1 MEPLIQ
7 LLRIKNPTSVM
18 CKAYRRSELFLLYR
32 GPNYEIECLFWR
44 FRSLTRP
51 GVSRV
56 HCRKACDTMT
66 ALRLSDQIGCRTM
79 QVDVED
85 SGDVKPGSGTG
96 GHHATNRT
104 GFWSR
109 HAARF
114 RVALQ

>member
-1 MEPLIQ
+1 
-7 LLRIKNPTSVM
+7 
-18 CKAYRRSELFLLYR
+18 
-32 GPNYEIECLFWR
+32 
-44 FRSLTRP
+44 
-51 GVSRV
+51 
-56 HCRKACDTMT
+56 MT